1 MIRAICINKIRDNR
15 GNIKSYVLKD
25 TKGVCVEMTSAD
37 LKRNIAVNSIDVLN
51 LQIDKAGRLVDKAM
65 PKLDTL
71 VKKTPAPV
79 KEVKTP
85 VSETKVP
92 EKSYIDRVKERHD
105 IIQKFLS
112 KDSRAAEVIAYG
124 EKSDALR
131 IEDSFGVE
139 RDPIPEEVIKFR
151 KILLSDLEQM
161 ALHGRVYLDYKVGDK
176 NNIEEIL
183 KLSELPKRLKDLC
196 KVIQFS
202 YIQLR
207 DLIESVGNDKIA
219 FLTIEDENNNYLNNW
234 LGHNSILTSDCELVK
249 QFVEMKMNDVNRCIK
264 NTMEL
269 DKKLGIEINK
279 KGPRFVPVPCGNNLG
294 VSLYNKYTSNKNKS
308 ITIGSEEGDLECL
321 ISYTKIFS
329 GGTEFRGDIK
339 IDAQGYPEV
348 FPIDTS
354 LIYRRA
360 LVVVN
365 KLVRKIVDHVLANND
380 ISGFRYDY
388 NNFDVSLPEDVE
400 VILQK
405 IPNDEARNAVRE
417 DLFMKAADCPRIAF
431 LLWGI
436 EDGCDGSVGNIIL
449 TANYESAKKFIDD
462 KITEEAWNM
471 SVATEEIL
479 ENFTSYF
486 AGANIMGRAFILR
499 YDAEQHGHDIEYY
512 KREMLLEAIEKRND
526 PFYRTYGI
534 KDTLYRT
541 LFYCEVNSFAEY
553 YIALKCNICLRQR
566 DYEVNMSNYKTDY
579 CGNIL
584 ANEAED
590 LLITYGL
597 LF

>member
-1 MIRAICINKIRDNR
+1 MIKAVCINKIRDNK

-161 ALHGRVYLDYKVGDK
+161 ALHGRVYLDYKGGDE

-196 KVIQFS
+196 KVVQFS

-207 DLIESVGNDKIA
+207 DLIKSVGNNKIA
-219 FLTIEDENNNYLNNW
+219 FLTIEDEKNNYWHNW
-234 LGHNSILTSDCELVK
+234 LGHDYILTSDCELIK
-249 QFVEMKMNDVNRCIK
+249 QFVEMKMNKIK
-264 NTMEL
+264 STEA
-269 DKKLGIEINK
+269 I
-279 KGPRFVPVPCGNNLG
+279 PVPCGNNLG
-294 VSLYNKYTSNKNKS
+294 VDLYNKYTGNKNKN
-308 ITIGSEEGDLECL
+308 ITIGSEESDLECF
-321 ISYTKIFS
+321 ISYTKKFPCDTKI
-329 GGTEFRGDIK
+329 RGDIK

-405 IPNDEARNAVRE
+405 ILDDEARNAVRE
-417 DLFMKAADCPRIAF
+417 DLFMKATECPRIAF
-431 LLWGI
+431 LLWGV
-436 EDGCDGSVGNIIL
+436 EDGCDGSVGSMIL
-449 TANYESAKKFIDD
+449 TANYESAKRFIDEQV
-462 KITEEAWNM
+462 KGEAWNYE
-471 SVATEEIL
+471 VTTEEIL

-486 AGANIMGRAFILR
+486 VGDNIMGRAFVLR
-499 YDAEQHGHDIEYY
+499 YDAEQHGHDVEYY
-512 KREMLLEAIEKRND
+512 KEEMILEAIERRKNPD
-526 PFYRTYGI
+526 IRTNGT

-541 LFYCEVNSFAEY
+541 LFYCEENSFAEY
-553 YIALKCNICLRQR
+553 YIALKLNICLRQR
-566 DYEVNMSNYKTDY
+566 DYEVNISNYKTDY
-579 CGNIL
+579 CGNLL

-590 LLITYGL
+590 LFINYCM

>member
-1 MIRAICINKIRDNR
+1 MIKAICINKIRDNK

-124 EKSDALR
+124 KNSDALR
-131 IEDSFGVE
+131 IEESFGVE

-161 ALHGRVYLDYKVGDK
+161 ALHGRVYLAHKREEE

-196 KVIQFS
+196 KVVKFN

-219 FLTIEDENNNYLNNW
+219 FLTIEDEKNSYWYNW
-234 LGHNSILTSDCELVK
+234 LGKEVILTSDCELIK
-249 QFVEMKMNDVNRCIK
+249 QFVEMKMNEIK
-264 NTMEL
+264 STEA
-269 DKKLGIEINK
+269 I
-279 KGPRFVPVPCGNNLG
+279 PVPCGNNLG
-294 VSLYNKYTSNKNKS
+294 VNLYNKYTGNKNKN
-308 ITIGSEEGDLECL
+308 ITLGTEESDLECF
-321 ISYTKIFS
+321 ISYTKEFPCD
-329 GGTEFRGDIK
+329 TEIRGDIK

-348 FPIDTS
+348 FPSGTS

-388 NNFDVSLPEDVE
+388 NNFSVGLPEDVE

-405 IPNDEARNAVRE
+405 ISNDEARNAIRE
-417 DLFMKAADCPRIAF
+417 DLFMKATKCPRIAF
-431 LLWGI
+431 LLWGV
-436 EDGCDGSVGNIIL
+436 DDACDGNVGDVIL
-449 TANYESAKKFIDD
+449 TANYESAKKFIDEQI
-462 KITEEAWNM
+462 KGEAWNYE
-471 SVATEEIL
+471 VTTEEIL

-486 AGANIMGRAFILR
+486 VGDNIMGRAFVLR
-499 YDAEQHGHDIEYY
+499 YDAEQHGHDVEYY
-512 KREMLLEAIEKRND
+512 KREMLLEAIERRKNPD
-526 PFYRTYGI
+526 IRTNGV

>member
-1 MIRAICINKIRDNR
+1 MIKAICINKIRDNR

-25 TKGVCVEMTSAD
+25 TKGVCVEMISAD
-37 LKRNIAVNSIDVLN
+37 LKRNMSVNSIDVLN

-131 IEDSFGVE
+131 IEESFGVD

-151 KILLSDLEQM
+151 KILLSNLEQM
-161 ALHGRVYLDYKVGDK
+161 ALHGRVYLDCKGGYE

-183 KLSELPKRLKDLC
+183 KCSELPKRLKDLC

-219 FLTIEDENNNYLNNW
+219 FLTIENEKRYGSNW
-234 LGHNSILTSDCELVK
+234 RDNAYILTSDCELVK
-249 QFVEMKMNDVNRCIK
+249 QFVEEKMNDIERCIK
-264 NTMEL
+264 YSMEL
-269 DKKLGIEINK
+269 DKEYGIEINEEDL
-279 KGPRFVPVPCGNNLG
+279 RVVPVPCGNNLG
-294 VSLYNKYTSNKNKS
+294 VSLYNKYTGNKNKN
-308 ITIGSEEGDLECL
+308 ITIGSEESDIECL
-321 ISYTKIFS
+321 ISYTRDFLCNQRI
-329 GGTEFRGDIK
+329 GGNIK

-348 FPIDTS
+348 LPIDTS
-354 LIYRRA
+354 LRYRRA

-365 KLVRKIVDHVLANND
+365 KLVRKIVDYVLANGD
-380 ISGFRYDY
+380 ISGFRYNY
-388 NNFDVSLPEDVE
+388 TNFDVRLPEDVE
-400 VILQK
+400 AILQK
-405 IPNDEARNAVRE
+405 IPDDEVRNAVHE
-417 DLFMKAADCPRIAF
+417 ELFMMATKCPRIAF
-431 LLWGI
+431 FLWGI
-436 EDGCDGSVGNIIL
+436 ADGSDGNVGDVLL
-449 TANYESAKKFIDD
+449 TANYKRAKEFIDNQVEQ
-462 KITEEAWNM
+462 TAWNM
-471 SVATEEIL
+471 NIPVEEVL
-479 ENFTSYF
+479 ENLKSNFVS
-486 AGANIMGRAFILR
+486 ANIMGRAFVLR
-499 YDAEQHGHDIEYY
+499 YDAEQHGHDVEYY
-512 KREMLLEAIEKRND
+512 KREMLLEAIERKKNPD
-526 PFYRTYGI
+526 IRTNGT

-553 YIALKCNICLRQR
+553 YIALKLNICLRQN

-579 CGNIL
+579 CGNLL

>member
-1 MIRAICINKIRDNR
+1 MIKAVCINKIRDNR

-124 EKSDALR
+124 KNSDALR
-131 IEDSFGVE
+131 IEESFGVE

-161 ALHGRVYLDYKVGDK
+161 ALHGRVYLDYKGGDE

-183 KLSELPKRLKDLC
+183 KRSELPKRLKDLC
-196 KVIQFS
+196 KVVQFS

-219 FLTIEDENNNYLNNW
+219 FLTIEDENNNGNW
-234 LGHNSILTSDCELVK
+234 IGKEAILTSDCGLIK
-249 QFVEMKMNDVNRCIK
+249 QFVEMKMNEVDQ
-264 NTMEL
+264 L
-269 DKKLGIEINK
+269 DKNGTELCK
-279 KGPRFVPVPCGNNLG
+279 KNNLSFKVFKEKFKVVPVPCGNNLG
-294 VSLYNKYTSNKNKS
+294 VDLYNKYTGNKNKN
-308 ITIGSEEGDLECL
+308 ITIGSEESDIECF
-321 ISYTKIFS
+321 ISCAKKITCATGF
-329 GGTEFRGDIK
+329 GGNIK
-339 IDAQGYPEV
+339 IDSQGYPEV
-348 FPIDTS
+348 LPTETS
-354 LIYRRA
+354 LRYKRA

-405 IPNDEARNAVRE
+405 ISNDEARNAVRE
-417 DLFMKAADCPRIAF
+417 DLFMKATECPRIAF
-431 LLWGI
+431 LLWGV
-436 EDGCDGSVGNIIL
+436 DDACDGNVGDVLL
-449 TANYESAKKFIDD
+449 TANYKRAKEFIDD
-462 KITEEAWNM
+462 QVTEAAWNM

-479 ENFTSYF
+479 ENFTNNF
-486 AGANIMGRAFILR
+486 ADDNIMGRAFILR